1 MTMAEFLVIRI
12 GDDANAHASWI
23 AVDGAGTRRTP
34 PVMGPLEEAVKDV
47 RDREVIVLVPAGEAS
62 TLTCDLPAKGARLRA
77 ALPFALEEQVADE
90 IENLHFAPG
99 VRRAGGDLPVAVVSH
114 ARMHAWLDRLREAGI
129 RPSRLVPEDHG
140 LAFVPNTLS
149 LLVAG
154 DQMIFNDGADLQFV
168 IQGVGPVDVLMAAGI
183 LDEHGRVAD
192 EAAER
197 SKHLLVYCEPTDQQR
212 FADDWNSLL
221 QQLDSVDINLL
232 PDGVLPRLA
241 VTVASGAG
249 VNLLQGTYGE
259 TTDMGAVFRP
269 WRYAAMLLVAVG
281 VLGIAGKAIDYVR
294 LSSEETTLK
303 EQFTAEYRKIR
314 PDDTR
319 EVMDPLG
326 TVTSIRRSFGAPG
339 SAPAV
344 FLPTL
349 QQLAMAMQQNKD
361 AQIVAISYRAGV
373 VDVRLTAPDVAT
385 LDNIQKTVSQS
396 SRFSASIQSTDRV
409 GDQVNSR
416 IQIREVG
423 T

>member
-1 MTMAEFLVIRI
+1 MAEYLVIRL
-12 GDDANAHASWI
+12 GADENAPASWI
-23 AVDGAGTRRTP
+23 AVDDAGTRRTP
-34 PVMGPLEEAVKDV
+34 PVMGPLDEAPKDV
-47 RDREVIVLVPAGEAS
+47 GNREVIVLVPAGETS
-62 TLTCDLPAKGARLRA
+62 TLRCDLPAKGARLRA

-99 VRRAGGDLPVAVVSH
+99 TRRAGGDIPVAVVAH
-114 ARMHAWLDRLREAGI
+114 GTMNAWLERLQAAGI
-129 RPSRLVPEDHG
+129 RPARLVPEEHG

-154 DQMIFNDGADLQFV
+154 DMLFFNNGADLAFV
-168 IQGVGPVDVLMAAGI
+168 MQGVTPVEALMAAGI
-183 LDEHGRVAD
+183 LGDHGLTE

-197 SKHLLVYCEPTDQQR
+197 SRHLLVYCEPSDEQR
-212 FADDWNSLL
+212 FADDWQRLR

-249 VNLLQGTYGE
+249 VNLLQGRYGE
-259 TTDMGAVFRP
+259 SADVGAMFRP
-269 WRYAAMLLVAVG
+269 WRYVAMLLVGLG
-281 VLGIAGKAIDYVR
+281 VLGMAGKAIDYFR
-294 LSSEETTLK
+294 LTSEEVALK

-326 TVTSIRRSFGAPG
+326 TVTSIRRSFGTSGA
-339 SAPAV
+339 APAV

-349 QQLAMAMQQNKD
+349 QQLAAAMQENKD
-361 AQIVAISYRAGV
+361 AEIQAISYRAGV
-373 VDVRLTAPDVAT
+373 IDVRLTAPDVAT
-385 LDNIQKTVSQS
+385 LDRIEKSVSQS
-396 SRFSASIQSTDRV
+396 SRFAASIQSTDRI
-409 GDQVNSR
+409 GDRVNSR

-423 T
+423 S

>member
-1 MTMAEFLVIRI
+1 MAEFLVIRL
-12 GDDANAHASWI
+12 GADENTPASWI
-23 AVDGAGTRRTP
+23 AVDDAGTRRTP
-34 PVMGPLEEAVKDV
+34 PVMGPLEEAQKDV
-47 RDREVIVLVPAGEAS
+47 GDREVIVLVPAGETS

-99 VRRAGGDLPVAVVSH
+99 PRRAAGDLPVVVVAHDKMS
-114 ARMHAWLDRLREAGI
+114 AWLARLQEAGI
-129 RPSRLVPEDHG
+129 RPARLIPEDHG

-149 LLVAG
+149 MLVAEN
-154 DQMIFNDGADLQFV
+154 QVVFNNGADLAFV
-168 IQGVGPVDVLMAAGI
+168 MQGVTPVDALMAAGI
-183 LDEHGRVAD
+183 LGEKGLTD
-192 EAAER
+192 AATENPR
-197 SKHLLVYCEPTDQQR
+197 HLLVYCEPTDEQR
-212 FADDWNSLL
+212 FSEDWSRLRQYL
-221 QQLDSVDINLL
+221 HSVDINLL

-241 VTVASGAG
+241 VTVASGSG
-249 VNLLQGTYGE
+249 VDLLQGRYGE
-259 TTDMGAVFRP
+259 STDVGALVRP
-269 WRYAAMLLVAVG
+269 WRYVAMLLVVLG
-281 VLGIAGKAIDYVR
+281 ILGIAGKGIDYVR
-294 LSSEETTLK
+294 LTSEETALK

-344 FLPTL
+344 FLPLL
-349 QQLAMAMQQNKD
+349 QQLALAMQENKD
-361 AQIVAISYRAGV
+361 ADIQAISYRAGV

-385 LDNIQKTVSQS
+385 LDRIEKGISQS
-396 SRFSASIQSTDRV
+396 DRFNATIQSTDRV

-423 T
+423 S

>member
-1 MTMAEFLVIRI
+1 MAEYLVIRL
-12 GDDANAHASWI
+12 GADENALASWI
-23 AVDGAGTRRTP
+23 AVDNAGTRRTP
-34 PVMGPLEEAVKDV
+34 PVIGALHEAHKDV
-47 RDREVIVLVPAGEAS
+47 GDREVIVLVPAGETS

-77 ALPFALEEQVADE
+77 ALPYALEEQVADE
-90 IENLHFAPG
+90 IENLHFAAGP
-99 VRRAGGDLPVAVVSH
+99 RREGGDLPVVVVAH
-114 ARMHAWLDRLREAGI
+114 EQMTAWLGQLQEAGI
-129 RPSRLVPEDHG
+129 RPSRMVPEDHG

-149 LLVAG
+149 LLVAEN
-154 DQMIFNDGADLQFV
+154 QIIFNDGSQAQFV
-168 IQGVGPVDVLMAAGI
+168 MQDVTPIDVLTAAGI
-183 LDEHGRVAD
+183 LGEDGSAD

-197 SKHLLVYCEPTDQQR
+197 PKHLLVYCEPTDEQL
-212 FADDWNSLL
+212 FSNDWSQLR
-221 QQLDSVDINLL
+221 QHLDSVDINLL

-241 VTVASGAG
+241 VTAASGAG
-249 VNLLQGTYGE
+249 VNLLQGHYGE
-259 TTDMGAVFRP
+259 STDIGALFRP
-269 WRYAAMLLVAVG
+269 WRFAAMLLLALG
-281 VLGIAGKAIDYVR
+281 VLGVAGKAIDYYR
-294 LSSEETTLK
+294 LTSEEAALK

-326 TVTSIRRSFGAPG
+326 TVTSIRRSLGTPG

-349 QQLAMAMQQNKD
+349 QQLAIAMQESKD
-361 AQIVAISYRAGV
+361 AAIVAISYRAGV

-385 LDNIQKTVSQS
+385 LDKIQKSVSQS
-396 SRFSASIQSTDRV
+396 NRFTASIQSTDRD